1 MILIYLRSMLPKGGV
16 MAELGTYPGLLRMQE
31 LPTVDMK
38 K

>member
-1 MILIYLRSMLPKGGV
+1 MLPMGGV
-16 MAELGTYPGLLRMQE
+16 MAELGIYPGLLRMQE